1 MSTIDI
7 VNFTLHIGLKTE
19 AYQNYYEQLLALDAS
34 LTLLVGGGGV
44 RIAIYTNIIGGRSFT
59 ILSPSVCCLLLY
71 ILLQGSQ
78 RHMSENQENRQ
89 ENFRQ
94 KSGIVKLLLILP
106 FMVKSV
112 WM

>member
-44 RIAIYTNIIGGRSFT
+44 RIAIYTNIIGGQSFSIFSIRLLFIT
-59 ILSPSVCCLLLY
+59 LYSVAEVAAAYVRKSGKQTGKFSRKIRNLCK
-71 ILLQGSQ
+71 
-78 RHMSENQENRQ
+78 NQE
-89 ENFRQ
+89 
-94 KSGIVKLLLILP
+94 L
-106 FMVKSV
+106 
-112 WM
+112 